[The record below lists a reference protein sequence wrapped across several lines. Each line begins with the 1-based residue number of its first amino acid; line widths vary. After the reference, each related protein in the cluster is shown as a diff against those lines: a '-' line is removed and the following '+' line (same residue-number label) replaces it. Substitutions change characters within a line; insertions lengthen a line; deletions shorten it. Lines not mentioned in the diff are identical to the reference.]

1 MARFTQQTRLL
12 AKKGRTSALL
22 EKFIEAAQIQQTNS
36 ACEVMLAGTSV
47 SEPDAVYVF
56 EVWSSE
62 AEWNKARKSDA
73 ITAWSKEMPGLVAK
87 RPTSIRLDSIGGKG
101 I

>member
-1 MARFTQQTRLL
+1 MARFTQQTKLI
-12 AKKGRTSALL
+12 AKEGCAAALL
-22 EKFIEAAQIQQTNS
+22 KKFIEAAQIQQANS
-36 ACEVMLAGTSV
+36 ACELMLAGIST

-62 AEWNKARKSDA
+62 KEWEQARASDA
-73 ITAWSKEMPGLVAK
+73 ITKWSKGMPELVAEW
-87 RPTSIRLDSIGGKG
+87 PNSITLDSIGGKG

>member
-1 MARFTQQTRLL
+1 VARFTQQTRLL
-12 AKKGRTSALL
+12 AKKGRAPALL

-36 ACEVMLAGTSV
+36 GCEVMLAGISA

-62 AEWNKARKSDA
+62 AEWKQARASDA
-73 ITAWSKEMPGLVAK
+73 ITTGSKEMPTLVAEW
-87 RPTSIRLDSIGGKG
+87 PQSIRLDSIGGKG
-101 I
+101 L

>member
-1 MARFTQQTRLL
+1 VTRFAQQTRLL
-12 AKKGRTSALL
+12 AKKGRAPALL
-22 EKFIEAAQIQQTNS
+22 EKFIEAAEIQKANL
-36 ACEVMLAGTSV
+36 ACEVMLTGSAA

-62 AEWNKARKSDA
+62 AEWRRAGESDA
-73 ITAWSKEMPGLVAK
+73 ITAWSKGMPDLVAEW
-87 RPTSIRLDSIGGKG
+87 PGSIRLDSIGGKG

>member
-1 MARFTQQTRLL
+1 VARFTQQTRLL
-12 AKKGRTSALL
+12 AKRGSAPALL
-22 EKFIEAAQIQQTNS
+22 EKFIEAAQIQQANA
-36 ACEVMLAGTSV
+36 ACEVMLSGISV

-62 AEWNKARKSDA
+62 AEWEQARASDA
-73 ITAWSKEMPGLVAK
+73 ITAWSKRMPELVAE
-87 RPTSIRLDSIGGKG
+87 RPNSMRLDSIGGKG

>member
-62 AEWNKARKSDA
+62 AEWKQARASDA
-73 ITAWSKEMPGLVAK
+73 VTAWSKGMPALVAEW
-87 RPTSIRLDSIGGKG
+87 PNSVRLESIGGKG